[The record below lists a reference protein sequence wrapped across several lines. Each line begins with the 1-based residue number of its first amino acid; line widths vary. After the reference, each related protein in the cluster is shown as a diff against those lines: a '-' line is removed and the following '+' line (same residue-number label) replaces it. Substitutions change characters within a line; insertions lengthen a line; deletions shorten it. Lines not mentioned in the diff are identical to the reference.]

1 MTKLAQPTNQEH
13 PAPKPVMRTWY
24 MELVLGS
31 VALAVTYLS
40 ATLALDTGSLV
51 GYSIAMLFL
60 VLAVRH
66 FYNAGRA
73 YARGRANGK
82 DQR

>member
-1 MTKLAQPTNQEH
+1 
-13 PAPKPVMRTWY
+13 
-24 MELVLGS
+24 MELILGS

-40 ATLALDTGSLV
+40 SSLALDTGSFI
-51 GYSIAMLFL
+51 GYGIAMLFL
-60 VLAVRH
+60 VLAIRH

-73 YARGRANGK
+73 YAKGGANGK